1 MKTIA
6 QTLEVSRSNLLA
18 RVKGQTK
25 PQWRYHKA
33 QDAAF
38 VPLVKELV
46 SRWPT
51 YSYRQITTVLN
62 RILRKMVLN
71 RSITNVR

>member
-25 PQWRYHKA
+25 PRRRYHKA
-33 QDAAF
+33 QDAALL
-38 VPLVKELV
+38 PLVRDLWV
-46 SRWPT
+46 SSDYGCFEPV
-51 YSYRQITTVLN
+51 SSE
-62 RILRKMVLN
+62 K
-71 RSITNVR
+71 

>member
-6 QTLEVSRSNLLA
+6 QTLEISRSNLLG
-18 RVKGQTK
+18 RVMGRTK

-33 QDAAF
+33 QDAALT
-38 VPLVKELV
+38 PLVRDLV
-46 SRWPT
+46 GRRPA
-51 YSYRQITTVLN
+51 YGYRRITAVLN